1 MRRKVMNNVAKG
13 VSKTYTRTEGG
24 IVSAPSFM
32 FWMVSGR
39 FRTIERVSIAFH
51 SSHFISSYILCIL
64 SSRNIFL
71 RLPSHN

>member
-1 MRRKVMNNVAKG
+1 MNNVAKG

-51 SSHFISSYILCIL
+51 SSRFYLVLHIM
-64 SSRNIFL
+64 
-71 RLPSHN
+71 